1 MQCNVCNVFNVL
13 AAGDKRSLGPGLLR
27 WRPSVF
33 TRDRSVSG
41 ESAGSRVTVS
51 SITST
56 TSSLADS
63 TIMAGGN
70 ILQQE
75 SNDYS
80 KTFITLHFD
89 IAMNAMQC
97 AVKCIV
103 CCFEF
108 FLLLFEAKYWVLY
121 EGVRRLVSASRPRVQ
136 EADVWPRDRNLGSGS
151 EQWPGL
157 PRAQASQEVRTEI
170 PDSLLITWES
180 LTASWSP
187 WRVWQ
192 PPDHLIYVLLCSSC
206 PENDHKQQEKK
217 EKIVKWHLLQSLFNL
232 FCWWLI
238 DQFDGK

>member
-1 MQCNVCNVFNVL
+1 MLELYARLFEKIKENYALRREIQTRLKSKRRLIRQQIIEENIGAGICSLAMQCNVCNVFNVL

-33 TRDRSVSG
+33 TRDRRVSG

-89 IAMNAMQC
+89 FECNAMC
-97 AVKCIV
+97 SRMHCLLFRVIFC
-103 CCFEF
+103 F
-108 FLLLFEAKYWVLY
+108 FLKQNIESCMKECGDSCPHHDL
-121 EGVRRLVSASRPRVQ
+121 ASRKQMSDLEIEIWVR
-136 EADVWPRDRNLGSGS
+136 
-151 EQWPGL
+151 GL
-157 PRAQASQEVRTEI
+157 SSDQGCPVLRRAR
-170 PDSLLITWES
+170 
-180 LTASWSP
+180 
-187 WRVWQ
+187 R
-192 PPDHLIYVLLCSSC
+192 
-206 PENDHKQQEKK
+206 
-217 EKIVKWHLLQSLFNL
+217 
-232 FCWWLI
+232 
-238 DQFDGK
+238 

>member
-1 MQCNVCNVFNVL
+1 MLTMQCLQCNVMKCNVCNANNAMFAMQCNVCNVFNVL

-56 TSSLADS
+56 SSSLADS

-80 KTFITLHFD
+80 KTFITLQFD

-97 AVKCIV
+97 AVECIV
-103 CCFEF
+103 CCFE
-108 FLLLFEAKYWVLY
+108 LF
-121 EGVRRLVSASRPRVQ
+121 SAS
-136 EADVWPRDRNLGSGS
+136 
-151 EQWPGL
+151 
-157 PRAQASQEVRTEI
+157 
-170 PDSLLITWES
+170 
-180 LTASWSP
+180 
-187 WRVWQ
+187 
-192 PPDHLIYVLLCSSC
+192 
-206 PENDHKQQEKK
+206 
-217 EKIVKWHLLQSLFNL
+217 F
-232 FCWWLI
+232 
-238 DQFDGK
+238 